1 MLFVIPIV
9 SFLTALSAG
18 LSTESIEL
26 ASILSSLFGYGNV
39 AGFLFNKGIM
49 SAPPPPSSDPRSS
62 QRVVNPITG
71 TYSASQGMIVE
82 EMTEEEKEIE
92 MDKLFVLFD
101 RLERSGAPPSNQ
113 RKAVLPRP
121 KSQHTSN

>member
-1 MLFVIPIV
+1 
-9 SFLTALSAG
+9 
-18 LSTESIEL
+18 
-26 ASILSSLFGYGNV
+26 
-39 AGFLFNKGIM
+39 M
-49 SAPPPPSSDPRSS
+49 SAPPPPSSDPLSS
-62 QRVVNPITG
+62 QRVVNSITG
-71 TYSASQGMIVE
+71 TYSAPQEMIVE
-82 EMTEEEKEIE
+82 EMTEEEKEME